1 MDKTRYIYE
10 VIGRQEKLMG
20 NGGLM
25 EIAGHIG
32 RQIQIIQTALLAF
45 LEQKK
50 KEYEN
55 LERATI
61 RNQRPSEVK
70 FSFKMDAEIL
80 PEVAQT
86 IFENLGLK
94 VCSSETQSIYGIFK
108 V

>member
-1 MDKTRYIYE
+1 M
-10 VIGRQEKLMG
+10 QENVKKILA
-20 NGGLM
+20 
-25 EIAGHIG
+25 EIEEIRKQKYQAEID

-94 VCSSETQSIYGIFK
+94 VCCSETQSIYGIFK

>member
-1 MDKTRYIYE
+1 M
-10 VIGRQEKLMG
+10 QENVKKILA
-20 NGGLM
+20 
-25 EIAGHIG
+25 EIEEIRKQKYQAEID

-80 PEVAQT
+80 PEVAQI
-86 IFENLGLK
+86 IFENFGLK
-94 VCSSETQSIYGIFK
+94 VCSSETPSIYGIFK
-108 V
+108 M

>member
-1 MDKTRYIYE
+1 MQENVKKVLAEIEEIRKQKYQAEID
-10 VIGRQEKLMG
+10 RQV
-20 NGGLM
+20 
-25 EIAGHIG
+25 
-32 RQIQIIQTALLAF
+32 QIIQSALMAF

>member
-1 MDKTRYIYE
+1 MQENVKKVLAEIEEIRKQKYQAEID
-10 VIGRQEKLMG
+10 RQV
-20 NGGLM
+20 
-25 EIAGHIG
+25 
-32 RQIQIIQTALLAF
+32 QIIQSALMAF

-94 VCSSETQSIYGIFK
+94 VCSSETQNIYGIFK

>member
-1 MDKTRYIYE
+1 M
-10 VIGRQEKLMG
+10 QENVKKILA
-20 NGGLM
+20 
-25 EIAGHIG
+25 EIEEIRKQKYQAEID
-32 RQIQIIQTALLAF
+32 RQIIQSALMAF